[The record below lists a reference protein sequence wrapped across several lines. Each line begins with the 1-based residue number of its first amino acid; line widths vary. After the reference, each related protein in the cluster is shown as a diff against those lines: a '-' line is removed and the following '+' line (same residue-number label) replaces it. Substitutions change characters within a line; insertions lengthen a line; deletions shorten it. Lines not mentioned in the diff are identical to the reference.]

1 MSFIKSTIIIIC
13 KGAMFTLMTM
23 NWFNALFVVKAK
35 ATAALF
41 LEVLL
46 YEKLL
51 QVLNWRYVL
60 LELYRTND
68 QFGKFGISFFK
79 LMKNLQKRETCRDCH
94 LELSSHYFDLKKTHT
109 LNRGIP
115 KFYWCPWFKPCLW
128 TSSHLSGS
136 THK

>member
-1 MSFIKSTIIIIC
+1 
-13 KGAMFTLMTM
+13 MFTFMTM

-79 LMKNLQKRETCRDCH
+79 LMKRISKKERRVEIAIWNCPAITLI
-94 LELSSHYFDLKKTHT
+94 LKK
-109 LNRGIP
+109 LI
-115 KFYWCPWFKPCLW
+115 L
-128 TSSHLSGS
+128 
-136 THK
+136 